1 MALPFV
7 LKNIRRQMK
16 NYENSHIS
24 QKHSLKKNPLKHQ
37 VSMTIAHV
45 AMMAA
50 QEKTQSYIERA
61 QRDDFICY

>member
-1 MALPFV
+1 
-7 LKNIRRQMK
+7 MK